1 MSESLSIRLSHVV
14 RYINAMVPKD
24 KKTMQDN
31 YPVEM
36 SEAQKNYIVNHLQ
49 FILDE
54 IKSPYWFR

>member
-24 KKTMQDN
+24 KRTLQSI

-36 SEAQKNYIVNHLQ
+36 SEAQKNYIISHLQ
-49 FILDE
+49 YILDNIE
-54 IKSPYWFR
+54 

>member
-1 MSESLSIRLSHVV
+1 MDKEVMKENLSVSVGHVI
-14 RYINAMVPKD
+14 RYINEMVPKD
-24 KKTMQDN
+24 KRTLQSI

-54 IKSPYWFR
+54 IN

>member
-1 MSESLSIRLSHVV
+1 MKENLSVNVSHVI
-14 RYINAMVPKD
+14 RYINEMVPKD
-24 KKTMQDN
+24 KRTLQSI

-54 IKSPYWFR
+54 IK